1 MTLWQYR
8 VITFNAEYETMPDA
22 LIREVT
28 TGIKLSEAAKSREI
42 IQFRLE
48 MEGSDGW
55 ELVALMPAYPST
67 SPSDCQDISVA
78 NPWMY
83 HAIFKRPKEEN

>member
-1 MTLWQYR
+1 MVWEYR
-8 VITFNAEYETMPDA
+8 VITFNTEYETMPDA
-22 LIREVT
+22 LIRETVT
-28 TGIKLSEAAKSREI
+28 GTRLSSAAKSSDI

-48 MEGSDGW
+48 REGRSGW

-67 SPSDCQDISVA
+67 SPSDCQDISVP

-83 HAIFKRPKEEN
+83 HAIFKRPKEQQ